1 MSQPLSFLCVSTFF
15 KGNEFLRSCKQAGNT
30 VYLLTNKK
38 LEDKPWVREF
48 IDEVFYVEEK
58 SDGTFDINQIIA
70 GLAYMMRAKKVDRI
84 VALDDFD
91 VEKAAHLR
99 EHFRIS
105 GMGQTTS
112 RHFRD
117 KLAMRIKAQEAG
129 IKVPMFSSL
138 FHDQDIVEYSQKVMF
153 PVVIKPRSEASATG
167 IKKVHNTQQLWE
179 VIHHLG
185 ERRHEYLV
193 EQFRPGDVFHVD
205 SLSVDGKIIFTRCNQ
220 YLSTPMEVAHGGG
233 IFRSVTVPFGSKD
246 DKALQKA
253 NTQVMKA
260 FGMNYSASHSEFI
273 KDHETGEIIFLET
286 ASRVGGANLAEMVEA
301 SSGINLWREW
311 AKIETAMAKGES
323 YVLPPVENNYSGI
336 VISLCRHERPDT
348 QSFNDSEIYWQID
361 KEYHIG
367 FIVKTDNRER
377 IMELL
382 DDYAQR
388 IQQDFHAS
396 APVPENPHLEH

>member
-1 MSQPLSFLCVSTFF
+1 MAQSLSFLCVSTFF

-38 LEDKPWVREF
+38 LEHKPWVREF
-48 IDEVFYVEEK
+48 IDEVFYIEEK
-58 SDGTFDINQIIA
+58 PDGSFSMDEIIA
-70 GLAYMMRAKKVDRI
+70 GLAYMMRSKKVDRI

-91 VEKAAHLR
+91 VERAAHLR
-99 EHFRIS
+99 EHFRIP
-105 GMGQTTS
+105 GMGQTTG

-117 KLAMRIKAQEAG
+117 KLAMRMKAQEAG

-138 FHDQDIVEYSQKVMF
+138 FNDHDIFEYTQKVTF
-153 PVVIKPRSEASATG
+153 PCVVKPRSEASATG
-167 IKKVHNTQQLWE
+167 IKKVYNSEQLWE
-179 VIHHLG
+179 VVHHLG
-185 ERRHEYLV
+185 DKRHEYLV
-193 EQFRPGDVFHVD
+193 EQFKPGDVFHVD
-205 SLSVDGKIIFTRCNQ
+205 SLSVNGKFVFTRCSQ

-253 NTQVMKA
+253 NAQVMKA

-311 AKIETAMAKGES
+311 AIIETAMAKDEE

-336 VISLCRHERPDT
+336 IISLSSQQHPNMED
-348 QSFNDSEIYWQID
+348 FKDSEIYWRIEM
-361 KEYHIG
+361 EYHIG
-367 FIVKTDNRER
+367 FIVKSDSRER
-377 IMELL
+377 VIELL

-388 IQQDFHAS
+388 IYDNFHAS
-396 APVPENPHLEH
+396 APVPEKSAH

>member
-1 MSQPLSFLCVSTFF
+1 MTQSLSFLCVSTFF

-38 LEDKPWVREF
+38 LEHKPWVREF
-48 IDEVFYVEEK
+48 IDEVFYIEEK
-58 SDGTFDINQIIA
+58 PDGSFSMDEIIA
-70 GLAYMMRAKKVDRI
+70 GLAYMMRSKKVDRI

-91 VEKAAHLR
+91 VERAAHLR
-99 EHFRIS
+99 EHFRIP
-105 GMGQTTS
+105 GMGQTTG

-117 KLAMRIKAQEAG
+117 KLAMRMKAQEAG

-138 FHDQDIVEYSQKVMF
+138 FNDHDIFEYTQKVTF
-153 PVVIKPRSEASATG
+153 PCVVKPRSEASATG
-167 IKKVHNTQQLWE
+167 IKKVYNSEQLWE
-179 VIHHLG
+179 VVHHLG
-185 ERRHEYLV
+185 DKRHEYLV
-193 EQFRPGDVFHVD
+193 EQFKPGDVFHVD
-205 SLSVDGKIIFTRCNQ
+205 SLSVNGKFVFTRCSQ

-253 NTQVMKA
+253 NAQVMKA

-311 AKIETAMAKGES
+311 AIIETAMAKEEE

-336 VISLCRHERPDT
+336 IISLSSQQHPNTED
-348 QSFNDSEIYWQID
+348 FKDSEIYWRIEM
-361 KEYHIG
+361 EYHIG
-367 FIVKTDNRER
+367 FIVKSDNRER
-377 IMELL
+377 VVALL
-382 DDYAQR
+382 DDYAKR
-388 IQQDFHAS
+388 IYENFHAS
-396 APVPENPHLEH
+396 APAPEKSAH

>member
-1 MSQPLSFLCVSTFF
+1 MAQSLSFLCVSTFF

-38 LEDKPWVREF
+38 LEHKPWVREF
-48 IDEVFYVEEK
+48 IDEVFYIEEK
-58 SDGTFDINQIIA
+58 PDGSFSMDEIIA
-70 GLAYMMRAKKVDRI
+70 GLAYMMRSKKVDRI

-91 VEKAAHLR
+91 VERAAHLR
-99 EHFRIS
+99 EHFRIP
-105 GMGQTTS
+105 GMGQTTG

-117 KLAMRIKAQEAG
+117 KLAMRMKAQEAG

-138 FHDQDIVEYSQKVMF
+138 FNDHDIFEYTQKVTF
-153 PVVIKPRSEASATG
+153 PCVVKPRSEASATG
-167 IKKVHNTQQLWE
+167 IKKVYNSEQLWE
-179 VIHHLG
+179 VVHHLG
-185 ERRHEYLV
+185 DKRHEYLV
-193 EQFRPGDVFHVD
+193 EQFKPGDVFHVD
-205 SLSVDGKIIFTRCNQ
+205 SLSVNGKFVFIRCSQ

-253 NTQVMKA
+253 NAQVMKA

-311 AKIETAMAKGES
+311 AIIETAMAKDEE

-336 VISLCRHERPDT
+336 IISLSSQQHPNTED
-348 QSFNDSEIYWQID
+348 FKDSEIYWRIEM
-361 KEYHIG
+361 EYHIG
-367 FIVKTDNRER
+367 FIVKSDSRER
-377 IMELL
+377 VIELL

-388 IQQDFHAS
+388 IYDNFHAS
-396 APVPENPHLEH
+396 APVPEKSAH

>member
-1 MSQPLSFLCVSTFF
+1 MSQPLSFLCISTFF

-58 SDGTFDINQIIA
+58 SDGTFDINQIVA
-70 GLAYMMRAKKVDRI
+70 GLAYLMRAKKVDRI

-99 EHFRIS
+99 EHFRIP

-117 KLAMRIKAQEAG
+117 KLAMRIKAQAAG
-129 IKVPMFSSL
+129 IKVPIFSSL
-138 FHDQDIVEYSQKVMF
+138 FHDQDIVEYAQKVSF
-153 PVVIKPRSEASATG
+153 PVVVKPRSEASATG
-167 IKKVHNTQQLWE
+167 IKKVHNTEQLWE
-179 VIHHLG
+179 VIHQLG
-185 ERRHEYLV
+185 DRRHEYLV

-233 IFRSVTVPFGSKD
+233 IFRSVTVPFGSND

-273 KDHETGEIIFLET
+273 KDQETGEIIFLET

-336 VISLCRHERPDT
+336 VISLCRHEYPDT
-348 QSFNDSEIYWQID
+348 QSFTDSEIYWQID

-367 FIVKTDNRER
+367 FIVKADNRER
-377 IMELL
+377 IMEIL
-382 DDYAQR
+382 DNYAHR
-388 IQQDFHAS
+388 IYQDFHAS
-396 APVPENPHLEH
+396 APVPQNPHLEH

>member
-15 KGNEFLRSCKQAGNT
+15 KGNDFLRSCKQAGNT

-38 LEDKPWVREF
+38 LEHKPWVREC
-48 IDEVFYVEEK
+48 IDEVFYVEENP
-58 SDGTFDINQIIA
+58 DGSFDMKEIIL
-70 GLAYMMRAKKVDRI
+70 GLAYTMRSKKIDRI

-99 EHFRIS
+99 EHFRIP

-117 KLAMRIKAQEAG
+117 KLAMRMKAQEAG

-138 FHDQDIVEYSQKVMF
+138 FNDHDVFEYTQQVTF
-153 PVVIKPRSEASATG
+153 PVVVKPRSEASATG
-167 IKKVHNTQQLWE
+167 IKKVHNADQLWE

-185 ERRHEYLV
+185 DRRHEYLV

-205 SLSVDGKIIFTRCNQ
+205 SLSVNGKIIFTRCSQ

-233 IFRSVTVPFGSKD
+233 IFRSVTVPFNSND

-253 NTQVMKA
+253 NQEVMEA

-286 ASRVGGANLAEMVEA
+286 SSRVGGANLAEMVEA

-311 AKIETAMAKGES
+311 AKIETAMARGES
-323 YVLPPVENNYSGI
+323 YDLPKFENNYSGI
-336 VISLCRHERPDT
+336 VISLCNHECPDT
-348 QSFNDSEIYWQID
+348 ETFNDPEIYWTM
-361 KEYHIG
+361 EMEHHIG
-367 FIVKTDNRER
+367 FIVKADNRER
-377 IMELL
+377 VMELL
-382 DDYAQR
+382 EDYTKR
-388 IQQDFHAS
+388 IYDNFHAS
-396 APVPENPHLEH
+396 APVPDVSAH

>member
-1 MSQPLSFLCVSTFF
+1 MSQPLSFLCISTFF

-58 SDGTFDINQIIA
+58 PDGTFSMNEIIA
-70 GLAYMMRAKKVDRI
+70 GLAYTMRSKKIDRI

-138 FHDQDIVEYSQKVMF
+138 FHDQDIVEYSQKVTF

-167 IKKVHNTQQLWE
+167 IKKVHNTEQLWE
-179 VIHHLG
+179 VVHQLG
-185 ERRHEYLV
+185 DRRHEYLV

-253 NTQVMKA
+253 NIQVMKA

-273 KDHETGEIIFLET
+273 KDHETSEIIFLET

-311 AKIETAMAKGES
+311 AKIETAMARGEE

-336 VISLCRHERPDT
+336 VISLCRHEYPDT

-382 DDYAQR
+382 DNYAQR
-388 IQQDFHAS
+388 IHQDFHAS
-396 APVPENPHLEH
+396 APIPENPHLEH

>member
-1 MSQPLSFLCVSTFF
+1 MSQPLSFLCISTFF

-58 SDGTFDINQIIA
+58 SDGTFDINQIVA
-70 GLAYMMRAKKVDRI
+70 GLAYLMRAKKVDRI

-99 EHFRIS
+99 EHFRIP
-105 GMGQTTS
+105 GMGQTTG

-117 KLAMRIKAQEAG
+117 KLAMRIKAQDAG
-129 IKVPMFSSL
+129 IKVPIFSSL
-138 FHDQDIVEYSQKVMF
+138 FHDQDIVEYAQKVSF
-153 PVVIKPRSEASATG
+153 PVVVKPRSEASATG
-167 IKKVHNTQQLWE
+167 IKKVHNTEQLWE
-179 VIHHLG
+179 VIHQLG
-185 ERRHEYLV
+185 DRRHEYLV

-233 IFRSVTVPFGSKD
+233 IFRSVTVPFGSND

-273 KDHETGEIIFLET
+273 KDQETGEIIFLET

-336 VISLCRHERPDT
+336 VISLCRHEYPDT
-348 QSFNDSEIYWQID
+348 QSFTDSEIYWQID

-367 FIVKTDNRER
+367 FIVKADNRER
-377 IMELL
+377 IMEIL
-382 DDYAQR
+382 DNYAHR
-388 IQQDFHAS
+388 IYQDFHAS
-396 APVPENPHLEH
+396 APVPQNPHLEH